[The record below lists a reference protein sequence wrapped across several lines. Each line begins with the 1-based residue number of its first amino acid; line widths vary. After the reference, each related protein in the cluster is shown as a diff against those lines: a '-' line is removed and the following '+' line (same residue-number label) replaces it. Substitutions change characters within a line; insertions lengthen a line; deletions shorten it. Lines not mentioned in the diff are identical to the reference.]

1 MSDIERYRDQAEFCA
16 AHAAST
22 HAASTHAKEIRD
34 LWLSI
39 EGNYRFLLR
48 RVERIE
54 TEKTEGI

>member
-16 AHAAST
+16 A